1 MAAFPLDDM
10 DLIDDLH
17 LSPSQGE
24 RLVAILALGKRPAP
38 KFFRWL
44 TERAV
49 VSPYGTGAR
58 VVFGFVLGC
67 GVTNGAGDSPVS
79 SSVADTLKI
88 NASCSTVVKPGRM
101 KLRSHRESVLWTT
114 PTCWASSARGIP
126 ARSRNDRRRV
136 PNGSTAI

>member
-67 GVTNGAGDSPVS
+67 GVSSTYRGARL
-79 SSVADTLKI
+79 A
-88 NASCSTVVKPGRM
+88 R
-101 KLRSHRESVLWTT
+101 REHMPIRLS
-114 PTCWASSARGIP
+114 
-126 ARSRNDRRRV
+126 
-136 PNGSTAI
+136 GS